1 MKTNKEIIINK
12 IKSEGYTLGIY
23 DNVLDKLNKQN
34 LKKVLDNIKYVS
46 DTKVFINRK
55 PYIVEISE
63 IDNEID
69 FNAMTLNEY
78 ESRYGKFVEDNINPQ
93 LAKVKT
99 FVNN

>member
-69 FNAMTLNEY
+69 FSIITLVEY
-78 ESRYGKFVEDNINPQ
+78 ESRYGKWY
-93 LAKVKT
+93 
-99 FVNN
+99 

>member
-1 MKTNKEIIINK
+1 MKNKEIIINK

-23 DNVLDKLNKQN
+23 DNTLDKLNKQN

-63 IDNEID
+63 VDSEID
-69 FNAMTLNEY
+69 FNVITLNEY
-78 ESRYGKFVEDNINPQ
+78 ESRYGKWY
-93 LAKVKT
+93 
-99 FVNN
+99 

>member
-12 IKSEGYTLGIY
+12 IKSEGYILGIY
-23 DNVLDKLNKQN
+23 DNALNKLNKQN

-69 FNAMTLNEY
+69 FNVITLNEY
-78 ESRYGKFVEDNINPQ
+78 ESRYGKFVED
-93 LAKVKT
+93 
-99 FVNN
+99 

>member
-1 MKTNKEIIINK
+1 MKNKEVIINK

-55 PYIVEISE
+55 PHIVEISE
-63 IDNEID
+63 VDSEID
-69 FNAMTLNEY
+69 FNVILLNEY
-78 ESRYGKFVEDNINPQ
+78 ESRYGKWY
-93 LAKVKT
+93 
-99 FVNN
+99 

>member
-23 DNVLDKLNKQN
+23 DNMLDKLNKQN

-63 IDNEID
+63 IDSEID
-69 FNAMTLNEY
+69 FSIITLVEY
-78 ESRYGKFVEDNINPQ
+78 ESRYGKWY
-93 LAKVKT
+93 
-99 FVNN
+99 

>member
-1 MKTNKEIIINK
+1 MKTNKEIIVSK

-23 DNVLDKLNKQN
+23 DNTLDKLNKQN

-63 IDNEID
+63 IDSEID
-69 FNAMTLNEY
+69 FSIITLVEY
-78 ESRYGKFVEDNINPQ
+78 ESRYGKWY
-93 LAKVKT
+93 
-99 FVNN
+99 

>member
-1 MKTNKEIIINK
+1 MKTNKEIIVSK

-23 DNVLDKLNKQN
+23 DNILDKLNKQN

-63 IDNEID
+63 VDSEID
-69 FNAMTLNEY
+69 FSIITLVEY
-78 ESRYGKFVEDNINPQ
+78 ESRYGKWY
-93 LAKVKT
+93 
-99 FVNN
+99 

>member
-63 IDNEID
+63 VDSEID
-69 FNAMTLNEY
+69 FNIITLVEY
-78 ESRYGKFVEDNINPQ
+78 ESRYGKWY
-93 LAKVKT
+93 
-99 FVNN
+99 

>member
-1 MKTNKEIIINK
+1 MKNKEIIINK

-34 LKKVLDNIKYVS
+34 LKKILDNIKYVS

-63 IDNEID
+63 VDSEID
-69 FNAMTLNEY
+69 FNVITLDEY
-78 ESRYGKFVEDNINPQ
+78 ESRYGKWY
-93 LAKVKT
+93 
-99 FVNN
+99 

>member
-1 MKTNKEIIINK
+1 MKTNKEIIISK

-23 DNVLDKLNKQN
+23 DNILDKLNKQN

-63 IDNEID
+63 VDSEID
-69 FNAMTLNEY
+69 FSIITLVEY
-78 ESRYGKFVEDNINPQ
+78 ESRYGKWY
-93 LAKVKT
+93 
-99 FVNN
+99 

>member
-1 MKTNKEIIINK
+1 MKNKEIIINK

-23 DNVLDKLNKQN
+23 DNTLDKLNKQN

-63 IDNEID
+63 VDSEID
-69 FNAMTLNEY
+69 FNVISLNEY
-78 ESRYGKFVEDNINPQ
+78 ESRYGKWY
-93 LAKVKT
+93 
-99 FVNN
+99 

>member
-23 DNVLDKLNKQN
+23 DNMLDKLNKQN
-34 LKKVLDNIKYVS
+34 LKKVLGNIKYVS

-63 IDNEID
+63 VDSEID
-69 FNAMTLNEY
+69 FSIITLDEY
-78 ESRYGKFVEDNINPQ
+78 ESRYGKWY
-93 LAKVKT
+93 
-99 FVNN
+99 

>member
-23 DNVLDKLNKQN
+23 DNILDKLNKQN

-63 IDNEID
+63 VDSEID
-69 FNAMTLNEY
+69 FSIITLDEY
-78 ESRYGKFVEDNINPQ
+78 ESRYGKWY
-93 LAKVKT
+93 
-99 FVNN
+99 

>member
-23 DNVLDKLNKQN
+23 DNMLDKLNKQN

-78 ESRYGKFVEDNINPQ
+78 ESRYGKFVED
-93 LAKVKT
+93 
-99 FVNN
+99 

>member
-23 DNVLDKLNKQN
+23 DNALDKLNKQN

-63 IDNEID
+63 VDSEID
-69 FNAMTLNEY
+69 FSIITLDEY
-78 ESRYGKFVEDNINPQ
+78 ERRYGKWY
-93 LAKVKT
+93 
-99 FVNN
+99 

>member
-1 MKTNKEIIINK
+1 MKTNKEIIVSK

-23 DNVLDKLNKQN
+23 DTILDKLNKQN

-63 IDNEID
+63 VDSEID
-69 FNAMTLNEY
+69 FSIITLVEY
-78 ESRYGKFVEDNINPQ
+78 ESRYGKWY
-93 LAKVKT
+93 
-99 FVNN
+99 

>member
-1 MKTNKEIIINK
+1 MKTNKEIIVSK

-63 IDNEID
+63 VDSEID
-69 FNAMTLNEY
+69 FSIITLVEY
-78 ESRYGKFVEDNINPQ
+78 ESRYGKWY
-93 LAKVKT
+93 
-99 FVNN
+99 

>member
-23 DNVLDKLNKQN
+23 DNMLDKLNKQN

-63 IDNEID
+63 VDSEID
-69 FNAMTLNEY
+69 FSIITLVEY
-78 ESRYGKFVEDNINPQ
+78 ESRYGKWY
-93 LAKVKT
+93 
-99 FVNN
+99 

>member
-1 MKTNKEIIINK
+1 MKTNKEIIVSK

-63 IDNEID
+63 VDSEID
-69 FNAMTLNEY
+69 FSIITLDEY
-78 ESRYGKFVEDNINPQ
+78 ESRYGKWY
-93 LAKVKT
+93 
-99 FVNN
+99 

>member
-23 DNVLDKLNKQN
+23 DNTLDKLNKQN

-63 IDNEID
+63 VDSEID
-69 FNAMTLNEY
+69 FSIITLVEY
-78 ESRYGKFVEDNINPQ
+78 ESRYGKWY
-93 LAKVKT
+93 
-99 FVNN
+99 

>member
-1 MKTNKEIIINK
+1 MKTNKEIIVSK

-23 DNVLDKLNKQN
+23 DDILDKLNKQN

-63 IDNEID
+63 VDSEID
-69 FNAMTLNEY
+69 FSIITLVEY
-78 ESRYGKFVEDNINPQ
+78 ESRYGKWY
-93 LAKVKT
+93 
-99 FVNN
+99 

>member
-1 MKTNKEIIINK
+1 MKNKEVIINK

-63 IDNEID
+63 VDSEID
-69 FNAMTLNEY
+69 FSIITLDEY
-78 ESRYGKFVEDNINPQ
+78 ESRYGKWY
-93 LAKVKT
+93 
-99 FVNN
+99 

>member
-1 MKTNKEIIINK
+1 MKNKEVIINK

-63 IDNEID
+63 VDSEID
-69 FNAMTLNEY
+69 FNVITLVEY
-78 ESRYGKFVEDNINPQ
+78 ESRYGKWY
-93 LAKVKT
+93 
-99 FVNN
+99 

>member
-1 MKTNKEIIINK
+1 MKNKEVIINK

-23 DNVLDKLNKQN
+23 DNTLDKLNKQN

-63 IDNEID
+63 IDSEID
-69 FNAMTLNEY
+69 FNVITLDEY
-78 ESRYGKFVEDNINPQ
+78 ESRYGKWY
-93 LAKVKT
+93 
-99 FVNN
+99 

>member
-1 MKTNKEIIINK
+1 MKTNKEIIVSK

-23 DNVLDKLNKQN
+23 DNILDKLNKQN

-63 IDNEID
+63 VDSEID
-69 FNAMTLNEY
+69 FNVITLNEY
-78 ESRYGKFVEDNINPQ
+78 ESRYGKWY
-93 LAKVKT
+93 
-99 FVNN
+99 